1 MKAVLLSAGKG
12 TRMYPLTASTPKCLI
27 DIGKGKT
34 VLESQL
40 DALAQTEVDEVLVV
54 AGYLIEQVQ
63 AKVAS
68 YRSNNLQVTVI
79 QNPFFDTS
87 NNIVSLWLASLLLDE
102 PFISINGDDV
112 FKPSVISGLLEQ
124 EGDLVMV
131 TDRKADY
138 DSDDMLI
145 TTREGRV
152 MSVGKDLD
160 INKANGESVGIIKY
174 SNLGAKILANTLDEM
189 MRSSD
194 NHQKFYL
201 HALQKIMDSGVT
213 VNYFD
218 VEPGDWA
225 EIDFHPDVREVREK
239 VDNFVKKIS
248 ED

>member
-40 DALAQTEVDEVLVV
+40 DALAQTEIDEVFVV
-54 AGYLIEQVQ
+54 AGYLIEQVL
-63 AKVAS
+63 AKVSS
-68 YRSNNLQVTVI
+68 YESPDLKVSVI

-87 NNIVSLWLASLLLDE
+87 NNIVSLWLATLILDE

-112 FKPSVISGLLEQ
+112 FKPSVISGLLKAD
-124 EGDLVMV
+124 GDLVMV
-131 TDRKADY
+131 TDRKEEY

-145 TTREGRV
+145 VTKENRV
-152 MSVGKDLD
+152 FAVGKDLD
-160 INKANGESVGIIKY
+160 IDKANGESVGIIKY
-174 SNLGAKILANTLDEM
+174 SALGAKILAKTLDEM
-189 MRSSD
+189 MRTID

-201 HALQKIMDSGVT
+201 QALQKIMDSGVP
-213 VNYFD
+213 VNFFD
-218 VEPGDWA
+218 VQTGDWA

-239 VDNFVKKIS
+239 VDSFVKKINK
-248 ED
+248 D